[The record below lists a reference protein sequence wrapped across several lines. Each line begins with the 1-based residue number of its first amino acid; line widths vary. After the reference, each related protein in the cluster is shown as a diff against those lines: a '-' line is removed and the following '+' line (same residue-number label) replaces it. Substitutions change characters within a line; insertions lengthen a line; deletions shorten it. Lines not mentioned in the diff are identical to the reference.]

1 MDFTRGSGAGVLD
14 SGGKHVPEEK
24 TGRARPLRRWAATA
38 AWALAALA
46 AFAVYLRLAETTP
59 VNSDGAGQAIQAWDM
74 LHGNPLLKDWRLSQV
89 SFYTTDTPQDI
100 VAEMVRGYGYRVVQ
114 AGAAIT
120 YTLVMLLAALLA
132 KGRATGREAAVRVA
146 IAAGIMLAPQLG
158 HGTSLLLSSPDHLG
172 TALPVL
178 LAWLVVDRCG
188 RRWYV
193 PVVTALLLAVDVAGD
208 RLGLVIAVLPLLAV
222 CAVRI
227 GQGLLEQRRGGR
239 PGERRRL
246 GIPRPLR
253 FEAALAAAAVVSAV
267 VAALI
272 LHLISSAG
280 GFVLEPLSTR
290 VVPWPVIVDHHVPL
304 AGQGLLLLA
313 GADFIGLPAG
323 IRTFFV
329 MLHVAGVAL
338 AACAITVTAW
348 RFLRGKDIVA
358 QLLLAGIAANVVVF
372 VMGTYAVMWAD
383 NRHMEPVLPF
393 AAVLAGRQLAGP
405 LIRMARRGT
414 ADRGPVLA
422 GLARRTLAPV
432 LGLVL
437 AGYVAGLGLE
447 LTAPPAPPQ
456 NAQLTAW
463 LEAHKLG
470 TGLSGYWEASV
481 VTLTS
486 GGRVPI
492 RTVQVVNG
500 KLTGSVTET
509 KASWYDPAR
518 SYADFVV
525 LYPGVPGYVG
535 FTGRSAAVATFGEP
549 AQTYHVGQYTILLW
563 HKNLLADLGPAPR
576 PA

>member
-1 MDFTRGSGAGVLD
+1 MDFTMESGAGVLH
-14 SGGKHVPEEK
+14 SGREYRLEGK
-24 TGRARPLRRWAATA
+24 TGRARPLRRWAAAA
-38 AWALAALA
+38 AWVLAALV

-74 LHGNPLLKDWRLSQV
+74 LHGNPLLKGWRLSQV

-100 VAEMVRGYGYRVVQ
+100 LVEMVRGYGYRVVQ

-120 YTLVMLLAALLA
+120 YTLVMLLSALLA

-146 IAAGIMLAPQLG
+146 TAAGIMLAPQLG

-193 PVVTALLLAVDVAGD
+193 PVVTALLLAVDVVGD
-208 RLGLVIAVLPLLAV
+208 RLGLVIAVLPLLTV

-227 GQGLLEQRRGGR
+227 GHGLLQQRHGGLP
-239 PGERRRL
+239 PGERRPL
-246 GIPRPLR
+246 WALRPPR
-253 FEAALAAAAVVSAV
+253 FEAALAVAAVAGAM
-267 VAALI
+267 VAALV

-280 GFVLEPLSTR
+280 GFVLEPLSTQ
-290 VVPWPVIVDHHVPL
+290 VVSWSTIVGQHVPL

-313 GADFIGLPAG
+313 GADFIGLPPG

-338 AACAITVTAW
+338 AACAIALAVW
-348 RFLRGKDIVA
+348 RFLRDKDILA
-358 QLLLAGIAANVVVF
+358 QLLLAGIAANVVAF

-405 LIRMARRGT
+405 LIRIARRD
-414 ADRGPVLA
+414 AAARGLA
-422 GLARRTLAPV
+422 GLGRRMLVTI

-437 AGYVAGLGLE
+437 AGSVAGLGSE
-447 LTAPPAPPQ
+447 LTAPPAPPH

-463 LEAHKLG
+463 LEAHNLG

-486 GGRVPI
+486 GGRVPV
-492 RTVQVVNG
+492 RTVQIVNG
-500 KLTGSVTET
+500 KLTDSVTET
-509 KASWYDPAR
+509 NASWYDPAR

-525 LYPGVPGYVG
+525 LFPGVPGYIG
-535 FTGRSAAVATFGEP
+535 FTDRSAAVATFGTP
-549 AQTYHVGQYTILLW
+549 ARTYHVGQYTILLW
-563 HKNLLADLGPAPR
+563 HENLLADLRPVPR
-576 PA
+576 HA